1 MFSKLLRKAF
11 LRHKYKQDFR
21 ANIAKMIKN
30 FEQLKRLI
38 SNDIGI
44 DLGTANTLVYLH
56 GKGVVLNEPSVVA
69 VNQKTGRVVA
79 VGKDA
84 KNMLGRTPAH
94 IVAVRPLVDGVISDF
109 EVTEEMITYLL
120 NKAQKQNKKLLG
132 PRVVVGV
139 PSGITNVE
147 IRAVRDATKNAGA
160 SEVYIVEE
168 PMAAA
173 IGMRLPILEPVGN
186 MIIDIG
192 GGTSDI
198 AVISLGGVVRAK
210 NLHVAGDKLN
220 NDIMS
225 YVRSEFKIL
234 IGEKTAENIKISI
247 GAILP
252 GDEPLESTIR
262 GRDLISGLPRE
273 VVITDSDIREAIS
286 QSISTLIEG
295 IKEVLET
302 TPPEVLADVM
312 QRGIFLAGGGAL
324 IKGLAEL
331 IQEYTKI
338 PVHIALD
345 PLTAVARG
353 TGIIL
358 ENMEMYKDVLITNK
372 DELPPKK

>member
-1 MFSKLLRKAF
+1 MT
-11 LRHKYKQDFR
+11 Q
-21 ANIAKMIKN
+21 MIKSL
-30 FEQLKRLI
+30 EQLKRYF

-56 GKGVVLNEPSVVA
+56 GKGIVLNEPSVVA

-84 KNMLGRTPAH
+84 KQMLGRTPGH
-94 IVAVRPLVDGVISDF
+94 IVAIRPLVDGVISDF

-120 NKAQKQNKKLLG
+120 NKAQKNNKKLLG

-173 IGMRLPILEPVGN
+173 IGIRLPIMEPVGN
-186 MIIDIG
+186 MVIDIG

-198 AVISLGGVVRAK
+198 AVISLGGVVRSK
-210 NLHVAGDKLN
+210 NLRIAGDKLN
-220 NDIMS
+220 NDIIS

-234 IGEKTAENIKISI
+234 IGEKTAEAIKISI

-252 GDEPLESTIR
+252 GDAPLEASIK

-286 QSISTLIEG
+286 QSIDTLIESV
-295 IKEVLET
+295 KEVLET
-302 TPPEVLADVM
+302 TPPEILSDVM
-312 QRGIFLAGGGAL
+312 QRGIYLTGGGAL
-324 IKGLAEL
+324 IKGLAE
-331 IQEYTKI
+331 IIAEYAKI
-338 PVHIALD
+338 PVHIAGD
-345 PLTAVARG
+345 PLTAVCRG

-358 ENMEMYKDVLITNK
+358 ENLETYKDVLIANE